1 METDQIHKDD
11 LLNKD
16 ETSPERP
23 SGSEI
28 TNDLLKKTLANLNS
42 NMLMVVNSL
51 GSMSKALERFADCSR
66 PSKRQKRDR
75 MSDNEANNLDVYSVG
90 LLCDAK
96 DKGKKNNNDCLTQAT
111 KYDLLDSIANDLNAE
126 EHTDKV
132 VSDKLAK
139 LVNKRWSEKLTAD
152 KLSEKLKKY
161 SQPGNL

>member
-1 METDQIHKDD
+1 M
-11 LLNKD
+11 
-16 ETSPERP
+16 
-23 SGSEI
+23 
-28 TNDLLKKTLANLNS
+28 
-42 NMLMVVNSL
+42 
-51 GSMSKALERFADCSR
+51 
-66 PSKRQKRDR
+66 
-75 MSDNEANNLDVYSVG
+75 DVYSVG

-96 DKGKKNNNDCLTQAT
+96 DKGKNNYYDCLTQAT